1 MEEIENEAAL
11 CVPEKE
17 WEEGKL
23 VVGALVC
30 DVSGLLD

>member
-1 MEEIENEAAL
+1 MNPAE

-17 WEEGKL
+17 REEGKFA
-23 VVGALVC
+23 VGARVC